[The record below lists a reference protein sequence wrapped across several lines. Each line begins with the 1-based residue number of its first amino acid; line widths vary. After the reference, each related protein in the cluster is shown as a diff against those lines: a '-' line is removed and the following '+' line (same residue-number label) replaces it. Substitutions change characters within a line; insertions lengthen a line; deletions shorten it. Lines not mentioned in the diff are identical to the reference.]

1 MVDLYSLPERI
12 QQYYERIRH
21 ESRAYTSHIL
31 SSQFGRIMEATT
43 LPDTTIRTLRQLSQI
58 LDNATSQL
66 TNVQIKNAE
75 EDVKAQVD
83 EILKLEQ
90 ENETL
95 KNSSS
100 EQKQPVHKNE
110 NIMEYYEELD
120 VKLENL
126 TELRAELQ
134 YLEERSTEIGY
145 LGGQIFQLVTS

>member
-21 ESRAYTSHIL
+21 
-31 SSQFGRIMEATT
+31 EATT

-66 TNVQIKNAE
+66 TNVKIENAE

-83 EILKLEQ
+83 EMLKLEHEISNNSPEQ
-90 ENETL
+90 RLGIHNEKL
-95 KNSSS
+95 
-100 EQKQPVHKNE
+100 
-110 NIMEYYEELD
+110 MEYYEELD
-120 VKLENL
+120 VKLKNL